1 MRKPEKNEGY
11 IKNYKKKNR
20 FSASKRSFLKRM
32 SHLQD
37 MLKKQLQRVRF
48 EKAISYIE
56 ANAQGK
62 KHLNTQ
68 ELAGL
73 NMMIRG
79 NDEDP
84 WRSEAAVVSI
94 PGGKHASFAILTN
107 PMISIRNIVSNALQ
121 KAMNGD
127 VEDAALDLYSQLVL
141 NHFFKDANR
150 RTAVAATHWLLLE
163 RNIHISALGLLE
175 IGIGDIR
182 SEDQLNSLRNLIRLS
197 IEVAKSR
204 S

>member
-1 MRKPEKNEGY
+1 MGQLIDG
-11 IKNYKKKNR
+11 IK
-20 FSASKRSFLKRM
+20 
-32 SHLQD
+32 HLQD

-48 EKAISYIE
+48 EKAISYID
-56 ANAQGK
+56 ANASGK

-73 NMMIRG
+73 NMMILG
-79 NDEDP
+79 NSEDP
-84 WRSEAAVVSI
+84 WRNEAAVVSI
-94 PGGKHASFAILTN
+94 PGGKRASFAILTN
-107 PMISIRNIVSNALQ
+107 PMINIRNIISNALQ

-127 VEDAALDLYSQLVL
+127 VEDGALDLYSQLVL

-163 RNIHISALGLLE
+163 HGIHISALGLLE
-175 IGIGDIR
+175 FGIGDIR
-182 SEDQLNSLRNLIRLS
+182 SEDQLKSLRNLIRLS

-204 S
+204 V

>member
-1 MRKPEKNEGY
+1 M
-11 IKNYKKKNR
+11 
-20 FSASKRSFLKRM
+20 
-32 SHLQD
+32 QD

-48 EKAISYIE
+48 EKAISYIDQN
-56 ANAQGK
+56 ANGK

-68 ELAGL
+68 ELASL

-79 NDEDP
+79 SDEDP

-94 PGGKHASFAILTN
+94 PGGKRASFSILTN
-107 PMISIRNIVSNALQ
+107 PLISLRNIISNAMQ

-163 RNIHISALGLLE
+163 RGIHISALGLLE
-175 IGIGDIR
+175 FGIGDIR
-182 SEDQLNSLRNLIRLS
+182 SEDQLKSLKKLIRIS

-204 S
+204 E

>member
-1 MRKPEKNEGY
+1 M
-11 IKNYKKKNR
+11 KKIVE
-20 FSASKRSFLKRM
+20 SKRKNQAEVILHCVIKKGPFT
-32 SHLQD
+32 LQD

-56 ANAQGK
+56 ANSNGK

-73 NMMIRG
+73 NIMIRG
-79 NDEDP
+79 SDDDP
-84 WRSEAAVVSI
+84 WRNEAAVVSI
-94 PGGKHASFAILTN
+94 PGGKRAAFGILTN
-107 PMISIRNIVSNALQ
+107 PMINLRNIISNSLQ
-121 KAMNGD
+121 KAANGE

-175 IGIGDIR
+175 FGIGDIR
-182 SEDQLNSLRNLIRLS
+182 SEDQLKSLKNLIRIS

-204 S
+204 NEPD

>member
-1 MRKPEKNEGY
+1 
-11 IKNYKKKNR
+11 
-20 FSASKRSFLKRM
+20 
-32 SHLQD
+32 

-56 ANAQGK
+56 NNAHGK

-68 ELAGL
+68 ELASL
-73 NMMIRG
+73 NIMIRG

-84 WRSEAAVVSI
+84 WRNEAANVSI
-94 PGGKHASFAILTN
+94 PGGKHASFAILNN
-107 PMISIRNIVSNALQ
+107 PLISLRNIISNASQ
-121 KAMNGD
+121 KGMNGD
-127 VEDAALDLYSQLVL
+127 IEDGALDLYSQLVL

-150 RTAVAATHWLLLE
+150 RTAVAATYWLLLE
-163 RNIHISALGLLE
+163 RGIQISAVALLE
-175 IGIGDIR
+175 FGIGDIR

-204 S
+204 G

>member
-1 MRKPEKNEGY
+1 MKDILKTKRKKCASVLSRVAAKEGT
-11 IKNYKKKNR
+11 R
-20 FSASKRSFLKRM
+20 R
-32 SHLQD
+32 LQD

-56 ANAQGK
+56 ANANGK

-68 ELAGL
+68 ELASL

-79 NDEDP
+79 NDDDP
-84 WRSEAAVVSI
+84 WRSEAAIVAI
-94 PGGKHASFAILTN
+94 PGGKRATFAILSN
-107 PMISIRNIVSNALQ
+107 PMINLRNIVSNALQ

-163 RNIHISALGLLE
+163 RGIHISALGLLE
-175 IGIGDIR
+175 FGIGDIR
-182 SEDQLNSLRNLIRLS
+182 SVDQLKSLRSLIRLS

-204 S
+204 V